1 MHTPAPQRGI
11 SLLEVLVAMAIFG
24 IGALGL
30 AGWMALAARA
40 GHTAYLQTQAVYLA
54 DDMVERMHANR
65 RGVWLGAYDGD
76 VQGGAPMNDCGAA
89 AACMPAALA
98 AHDRA
103 VWGARLWSV
112 LPNGKAAIHC
122 EHDAGAVLTAEQLA
136 ARPPFGGLCTMTL
149 RWLER
154 GAGDQDHRGTGM
166 RSQAWVFQ
174 P

>member
-1 MHTPAPQRGI
+1 MHTPASQRGI
-11 SLLEVLVAMAIFG
+11 SLLEVLLATAIFG

-40 GHTAYLQTQAVYLA
+40 GHTAYLQTQAIYLA
-54 DDMVERMHANR
+54 DEMVERMHANR
-65 RGVWLGAYDGD
+65 RGVWLGAYDGE
-76 VQGGAPMNDCGAA
+76 VRGGTSTNHCGV
-89 AACMPAALA
+89 AACTPAVLA

-103 VWGARLWSV
+103 VWGTRLRSL
-112 LPNGKAAIHC
+112 LPDGGGAIHC
-122 EHDAGAVLTAEQLA
+122 EHDADAVLTTEQLA

-154 GAGDQDHRGTGM
+154 GAGDKDRPATGM